1 MDLGEDEKN
10 WLRRLGAL
18 MGIPPFPGIEEE
30 KDGELGESVV
40 VEEEAADRRGIAG
53 KSQGE
58 AETGQGRCQHRRQ
71 EAGLRLPGGV
81 LRLNEV

>member
-1 MDLGEDEKN
+1 LDLGEEKN

-18 MGIPPFPGIEEE
+18 IGIPPFPGIEVE
-30 KDGELGESVV
+30 KDGELGESV

-58 AETGQGRCQHRRQ
+58 AETSRARSTPEVGKAKVRF
-71 EAGLRLPGGV
+71 PG
-81 LRLNEV
+81 